1 MRGDR
6 IRLWFLALIAA
17 LAVGA
22 VELAATGRAVAQ
34 DQVTAKTNAE
44 PIDYAAWDKDAAT
57 AEDVIAAARA
67 SNKAMEDLR
76 ARIVVWRT
84 RFEAGKS
91 INAAQIE
98 TLKAQI
104 AGLGAPP
111 ADGTVEAPEIAERR
125 RQLNETLS
133 RQQAP
138 GLAAVEA
145 FSRADGIIR
154 QIDTLIRERQADAL
168 LKLLPSPMNPL
179 NWPSGAAVL
188 TQGSKTLWAE
198 VDTSWNNPARRAE
211 LRDNLPVIAI
221 LLVLAG
227 LLLWRGPGFMER
239 LAMRLEKRATIRGR
253 TIVAALI
260 SLGQVVLPV
269 AGMILLVAAIFL
281 SGITGPR
288 LEALLK
294 ALPLAALSLFVARW
308 LGSWLFS
315 DDQRIAGIRL
325 TDRPAEARFHVTAI
339 GLVLGIEEFRSAF
352 TTEVRPPLSQAAQAV
367 WLAPVVCAVAVFL
380 FRLGLL
386 LRQTSLEAGQS
397 REDVLFRQRMVS
409 VIGSACALVAIIAP
423 LLAVIG
429 YVAAANALIWPT
441 VHSLGLIGFLILA
454 QRFLTDVYVIVTKS
468 GDEGREALIPVLI
481 GFLLA
486 LASLPVFALIWGAR
500 PSDLSEVW
508 ARFQAGVDLGG
519 TRIAP
524 MALVTL
530 AIVFA
535 LGYMVTHIL
544 QGAMRTSLLPR
555 TKLDKGAQNAAVA
568 GLGYLGLILSGLA
581 AVTAAGI
588 NLSGLAIVAGALSVG
603 VGLGL
608 QNIVQNFVSGVIL
621 LVERPI
627 SEGDTIEVSGKTG
640 VVKAISVR
648 STRISTGDQAEVVV
662 PNAQFIS
669 GMVTN
674 FTRENL
680 KSKLVVPVTVG
691 YGADTRIVEKA
702 LRDIVEAQP
711 LVVLK
716 PPPSVHL
723 TGFTQTGMTFEVGA
737 ILSDLNFRPAVLS
750 EVNHQIVERFRA
762 LGIELPHDRLA
773 SATELDERAA
783 AVMVSEA
790 PQAAD
795 AAPVKK
801 ADINNVPDDDVDP
814 DRR

>member
-1 MRGDR
+1 M
-6 IRLWFLALIAA
+6 
-17 LAVGA
+17 
-22 VELAATGRAVAQ
+22 AQ
-34 DQVTAKTNAE
+34 
-44 PIDYAAWDKDAAT
+44 
-57 AEDVIAAARA
+57 
-67 SNKAMEDLR
+67 
-76 ARIVVWRT
+76 
-84 RFEAGKS
+84 
-91 INAAQIE
+91 AQ
-98 TLKAQI
+98 
-104 AGLGAPP
+104 
-111 ADGTVEAPEIAERR
+111 
-125 RQLNETLS
+125 
-133 RQQAP
+133 
-138 GLAAVEA
+138 
-145 FSRADGIIR
+145 
-154 QIDTLIRERQADAL
+154 
-168 LKLLPSPMNPL
+168 
-179 NWPSGAAVL
+179 
-188 TQGSKTLWAE
+188 
-198 VDTSWNNPARRAE
+198 
-211 LRDNLPVIAI
+211 PV
-221 LLVLAG
+221 
-227 LLLWRGPGFMER
+227 
-239 LAMRLEKRATIRGR
+239 
-253 TIVAALI
+253 
-260 SLGQVVLPV
+260 S
-269 AGMILLVAAIFL
+269 
-281 SGITGPR
+281 
-288 LEALLK
+288 
-294 ALPLAALSLFVARW
+294 
-308 LGSWLFS
+308 
-315 DDQRIAGIRL
+315 
-325 TDRPAEARFHVTAI
+325 
-339 GLVLGIEEFRSAF
+339 SA
-352 TTEVRPPLSQAAQAV
+352 QAAQAV

-648 STRISTGDQAEVVV
+648 STRISTGWAQAC
-662 PNAQFIS
+662 ACCS
-669 GMVTN
+669 AATN
-674 FTRENL
+674 L
-680 KSKLVVPVTVG
+680 
-691 YGADTRIVEKA
+691 
-702 LRDIVEAQP
+702 
-711 LVVLK
+711 
-716 PPPSVHL
+716 
-723 TGFTQTGMTFEVGA
+723 
-737 ILSDLNFRPAVLS
+737 
-750 EVNHQIVERFRA
+750 
-762 LGIELPHDRLA
+762 
-773 SATELDERAA
+773 
-783 AVMVSEA
+783 
-790 PQAAD
+790 
-795 AAPVKK
+795 
-801 ADINNVPDDDVDP
+801 
-814 DRR
+814 